1 MLQTER
7 RTNHKEVLEIQGE
20 LTRKP
25 QRIELWVQVGF
36 KTCLYQIM
44 TRPKISVKVLV
55 TPGSYISI

>member
-7 RTNHKEVLEIQGE
+7 RTNHGAVLEIQGE

-25 QRIELWVQVGF
+25 QRVELWVQVAF
-36 KTCLYQIM
+36 KTCPYQNM
-44 TRPKISVKVLV
+44 TRPKITMKVLV